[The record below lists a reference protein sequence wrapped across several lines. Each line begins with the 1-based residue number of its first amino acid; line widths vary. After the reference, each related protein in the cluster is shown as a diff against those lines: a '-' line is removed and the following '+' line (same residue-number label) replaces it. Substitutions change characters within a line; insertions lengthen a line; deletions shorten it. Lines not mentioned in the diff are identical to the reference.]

1 LAAEV
6 DRANVQGPVFYPYPC
21 PHARILLFAFGDAA
35 GGRKFLGDW
44 RGRLTTAAHFP
55 FDGPD
60 PLANLSVSWAGL
72 RALGAVAEADRV
84 GFPGE
89 FVAGPEAA
97 ILGDYGDSAPGN
109 WWNGRF
115 ATKDIHLAFH
125 LYARTEDALAAATA
139 GVRGEAA
146 AAGMRE
152 LLPLPGPGDRALTGK
167 WLSPDG
173 RELHFGYRDGFS
185 QPDVNWD
192 DAPRRGT
199 MVDLRHVL
207 LGYANEDVPS
217 SPRREPWLGI
227 ARDGTYAVIRWLSQ
241 DVPRFE
247 EFLTE
252 NGPSVAPPGTP
263 LDEAREFL
271 AAKIMGRWRD
281 GTPLV
286 LSPNARNPD
295 LAPLSFDYANDQ
307 EGKLCPFA
315 AHIRI
320 AHRRDDPLSVSN
332 STFAAGTPRVVR
344 RGMSYGPKYTGDGA
358 PDGVDRGIVGTFL
371 CASINRQFYPLT
383 RWMHTT
389 NFRDVFQGDA
399 NVRQDPLVGNRSK
412 PGADTSFAIPK
423 ATGDEVVLRGLP
435 DFVKTHGTAFMLMPS
450 LSGLARL
457 AASS

>member
-1 LAAEV
+1 M
-6 DRANVQGPVFYPYPC
+6 QGPVFYPYPC

-115 ATKDIHLAFH
+115 ATRDIHLAFH

-152 LLPLPGPGDRALTGK
+152 LLPLPGPGDGALTGK

-192 DAPRRGT
+192 DAPGRGT

-217 SPRREPWLGI
+217 SPRREPWLDI

-241 DVPRFE
+241 DVPRFRGVPDRE
-247 EFLTE
+247 RPVRRPAGHPVGGGAGIPGREDHGAVARRYAPGPVTE
-252 NGPSVAPPGTP
+252 RAQPGLGAPELRLRQRPS
-263 LDEAREFL
+263 
-271 AAKIMGRWRD
+271 
-281 GTPLV
+281 
-286 LSPNARNPD
+286 
-295 LAPLSFDYANDQ
+295 
-307 EGKLCPFA
+307 GKLCPFA

-344 RGMSYGPKYTGDGA
+344 RGMSYGPKYTGDGT

-457 AASS
+457 AGTD